1 MKCYEEFATP
11 TIERGDEVSI
21 ATFLCKKRMIEFQL
35 YIEDD
40 LSKCSQ
46 EKHIGTCARV
56 MKTALSVCCQCHLF
70 QQGSGNECNDQ

>member
-21 ATFLCKKRMIEFQL
+21 ATFLCKKRMMEFRL

-40 LSKCSQ
+40 LSKCSS
-46 EKHIGTCARV
+46 EKHIGTCAGV
-56 MKTALSVCCQCHLF
+56 MKTALSVCYQCPLF
-70 QQGSGNECNDQ
+70 QQKPDNGCNDQ